1 MNPGKQFEKDFKA
14 SILDDQFFLRLTDGG
29 GWSNAE
35 NTRFTPSNL
44 CDGILFTGKI
54 LYLLELKSHKGK
66 SIPASALK
74 QVEPLA
80 SINTLRTI
88 PAFVCNFRDVGETWL
103 VGAETVMV
111 ELKTRKSLSIQTCR
125 EYGLHIPQKKLR
137 VHWRYDL
144 SVL

>member
-1 MNPGKQFEKDFKA
+1 MNAGKQFENDFKA
-14 SILDDQFFLRLTDGG
+14 SILDDQFFLRLPDGG

-44 CDGILFTGKI
+44 CDCILFTGKI

-88 PAFVCNFRDVGETWL
+88 PAFLCNFRDVGETWL
-103 VGAETVMV
+103 VGAETVRA
-111 ELKTRKSLSIQTCR
+111 ELETRKSLSIQTCR

>member
-1 MNPGKQFEKDFKA
+1 MNAGKQFEKDFRA
-14 SILDDQFFLRLTDGG
+14 SVLDDQFYLRLKDAG
-29 GWSNAE
+29 GWSKSSDL
-35 NTRFTPSNL
+35 RFTPSQL
-44 CDGILFTGKI
+44 CDCLLFTRGT

-80 SINTLRTI
+80 SINTLHTI
-88 PAFVCNFRDVGETWL
+88 PAFLCNFRDVGETWL
-103 VGAETVMV
+103 VGAETVRA
-111 ELKTRKSLSIQTCR
+111 ELETRKSLSIQTCR